1 MSPTRRDSTPTAAW
15 GQAALVYRP
24 RRWNRPPERLEVEPH
39 VFQQFRLV
47 PLQRKNVV
55 RAALHDFG
63 RHGFLAAHRICRNN
77 SSRYV
82 YHVQQFRDGLDFV
95 RFLRNADLLRN
106 EPVLRR
112 ECADD
117 VVCSVFGT
125 GSTAS
130 NTRRNVS
137 ASGMPLGDSRNLRSQ
152 SSLSLPNIS
161 MSAKSSPSLTTVHRP
176 MIIMSSNLWSTCPC
190 DVRRGSSAFEMHSL
204 SVCMSMHRN

>member
-1 MSPTRRDSTPTAAW
+1 MFMFNGELSFLAHSE
-15 GQAALVYRP
+15 RP
-24 RRWNRPPERLEVEPH
+24 EVEPH

-95 RFLRNADLLRN
+95 RFLRNAYLPRN

-117 VVCSVFGT
+117 VVCSVFGV
-125 GSTAS
+125 GRA
-130 NTRRNVS
+130 
-137 ASGMPLGDSRNLRSQ
+137 AHGL
-152 SSLSLPNIS
+152 
-161 MSAKSSPSLTTVHRP
+161 AVHRHDAAP
-176 MIIMSSNLWSTCPC
+176 RALDIQPFPQACTQSGRVQCRL
-190 DVRRGSSAFEMHSL
+190 AKK
-204 SVCMSMHRN
+204 